1 MHPLIDSKMDTN
13 ILQKTN
19 QYAYASK
26 VMWECPMPIIMV
38 LGVLPEGSCPEHMA
52 SSFSTMFYGVL
63 SSYYLLNAQT
73 SVSSYTLAVVF

>member
-1 MHPLIDSKMDTN
+1 
-13 ILQKTN
+13 
-19 QYAYASK
+19 
-26 VMWECPMPIIMV
+26 MPIIMV

-73 SVSSYTLAVVF
+73 SVSSYTLAVIF